1 MKQNYIHGIPFIII
15 YTSFSFLAQGD
26 MQPIC
31 INGLFDDWAGVK
43 DVVQDKIGDSTG
55 TIDFTLLS
63 IADDEINLFIR
74 LSAVDEF
81 DASDDNNI
89 SIYLDTDM
97 NAKTGIQI
105 GGIGAELRWELGN
118 KTGTYVN
125 GSDSIEVPHRDIK
138 FRGAPTVTSTQF
150 EFAIS
155 LSSTPM
161 GDIPLFPEDEVR
173 IIVVDHDSN
182 EMIPNENS
190 ALTYTLGQGSVPPV
204 DVLSFAKQH
213 RSHIRMMTHNVL
225 NDNLFDSDKKPSF
238 IRMYLAVSPDIIH
251 FQEIN
256 THTVEETEALIETE
270 LGGEWFG
277 EYRKDCKTISRFPI
291 LDKWDIGNNLATLI
305 DTTSAIGTTMLCIN
319 AHPPCCGNDSAR
331 QNEMDAIAAF
341 IRDAYLPGGQLTL
354 DPSIPVTISGDLNL
368 VGTSQNLRTLLT
380 GDIQDEDIYGPD
392 GSPDPDGSDLANVES
407 RLTERRMGYTWR
419 NDTSSYWPGHLDYH
433 IYSDSNL
440 VQTHTFIVNTT
451 EMSEETLLQYGL
463 EDYDSTY
470 SDHLVFCVDFKE
482 PCLADTNA
490 DGVVDITDLLSMI
503 SQWGD
508 CDNCAGD
515 VNDDGTV
522 DINDLLIV
530 ISNWGSCEQ

>member
-1 MKQNYIHGIPFIII
+1 
-15 YTSFSFLAQGD
+15 
-26 MQPIC
+26 
-31 INGLFDDWAGVK
+31 
-43 DVVQDKIGDSTG
+43 
-55 TIDFTLLS
+55 
-63 IADDEINLFIR
+63 
-74 LSAVDEF
+74 
-81 DASDDNNI
+81 
-89 SIYLDTDM
+89 
-97 NAKTGIQI
+97 
-105 GGIGAELRWELGN
+105 
-118 KTGTYVN
+118 
-125 GSDSIEVPHRDIK
+125 
-138 FRGAPTVTSTQF
+138 
-150 EFAIS
+150 
-155 LSSTPM
+155 
-161 GDIPLFPEDEVR
+161 
-173 IIVVDHDSN
+173 
-182 EMIPNENS
+182 
-190 ALTYTLGQGSVPPV
+190 
-204 DVLSFAKQH
+204 
-213 RSHIRMMTHNVL
+213 MMTHNVL

-305 DTTSAIGTTMLCIN
+305 DTTSAIGTNMLCIN

-470 SDHLVFCVDFKE
+470 SDHLVFCADFKE

-530 ISNWGSCEQ
+530 ISNWGPCE